1 MKKDSLVSILVVNW
15 NGKEFIKKCLESLE
29 GQSYKNFE
37 IILVDNA
44 STDILLILLRKI
56 FLM

>member
-15 NGKEFIKKCLESLE
+15 NGKEFIQKCLESLE

-44 STDILLILLRKI
+44 
-56 FLM
+56 